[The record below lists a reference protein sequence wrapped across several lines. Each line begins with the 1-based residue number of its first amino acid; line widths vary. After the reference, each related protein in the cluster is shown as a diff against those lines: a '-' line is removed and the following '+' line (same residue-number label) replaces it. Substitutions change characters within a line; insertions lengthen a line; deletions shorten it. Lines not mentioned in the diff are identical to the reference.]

1 MKFQTSMRFSCEHN
15 LPETKWISADWLNVA
30 FNAFNAF
37 KTQCGHGFHITNFE
51 RNEVLFRVIKYHVIT
66 NRNEMPTHVH
76 RNIDLFWNAAGMKL
90 HVNRTCFHTGSKSET
105 GISSFRL
112 SCKRT
117 LIAKRCAGTKLGL
130 KYHWSSIGG
139 IVYWWN
145 DNIKSYLSS
154 HVSEIIA
161 PQRRLMKIIKENH
174 IYRVIAPHHNHQ
186 HRQYHLFL
194 YSSIAAS
201 TVREDK

>member
-1 MKFQTSMRFSCEHN
+1 MKFQTSMRYSCEHN

-90 HVNRTCFHTGSKSET
+90 HVNRTCFHTGSKSQT
-105 GISSFRL
+105 GMSSFRL

-117 LIAKRCAGTKLGL
+117 LIAKRCAGNKV
-130 KYHWSSIGG
+130 G
-139 IVYWWN
+139 IKIPLIFYWWN
-145 DNIKSYLSS
+145 CLLISLKSCFWNHCSPTKTDENHKRKSYLPSYCS
-154 HVSEIIA
+154 PPQPPA
-161 PQRRLMKIIKENH
+161 PP
-174 IYRVIAPHHNHQ
+174 VPPA
-186 HRQYHLFL
+186 F
-194 YSSIAAS
+194 
-201 TVREDK
+201 V